1 MELLNEILVIESLKL
16 KMLLNWWYVWAAIM
30 AVAVV
35 AAGLLWWFDNDKKH

>member
-35 AAGLLWWFDNDKKH
+35 ATVLLCWFGNDKKH